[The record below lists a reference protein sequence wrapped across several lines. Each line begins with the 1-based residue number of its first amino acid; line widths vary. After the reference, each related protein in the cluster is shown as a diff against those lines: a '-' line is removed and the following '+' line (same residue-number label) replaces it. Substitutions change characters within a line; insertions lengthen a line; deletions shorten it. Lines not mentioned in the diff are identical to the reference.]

1 MLLADVLYA
10 AAVLADTPPSRRNA
24 SARPFIFTRSTTRAT
39 TPGRPTGSPPSLEE
53 ARPGVEGV
61 RGLLPATMRRL
72 RRSKKPQGQ
81 GQDSPSFSRSAH
93 AVLRRVL
100 VPCAALLFVPSL
112 YAVYLDA
119 RTYQKADMSQAPL
132 RPDTTSVLMEGPA
145 RQLLRAST
153 KPYAA
158 PVQASGRPKS
168 QLSSWHENTTATA
181 ATAATT
187 STPTS
192 EKPKPKKAGTGTSRR
207 DPLVLFEDHHD
218 QYARTTGHFITRFFH
233 RDHHRTD
240 EQTQEILFDILKF
253 ARDTCHALG
262 IRFLLKSG
270 TLLGAWRHHASIPW
284 DVDIDILFTSE
295 QVEKL
300 KVAFRANNFM
310 DGHPSASEY
319 QWIIRKGLH
328 SDIIAMKLAHITS
341 GLYVDCFVVYPHR
354 NRKGAYWEDRWP
366 PSFTYPNDKLFPPRP
381 CVFGTS
387 TRRGVFDCPREP
399 LFMLKQLY
407 GNNNTS
413 ILPQQ
418 RRKFPVLIEFTGVA
432 ATIDDA
438 RALLAKAK
446 ANLREQPETFK
457 QNNHHVPAVRAKI
470 MAVLNSTK
478 DDWSFYVQ

>member
-53 ARPGVEGV
+53 ARPGVDGV

-300 KVAFRANNFM
+300 KVAFRSNDFM

>member
-1 MLLADVLYA
+1 M
-10 AAVLADTPPSRRNA
+10 
-24 SARPFIFTRSTTRAT
+24 
-39 TPGRPTGSPPSLEE
+39 
-53 ARPGVEGV
+53 
-61 RGLLPATMRRL
+61 
-72 RRSKKPQGQ
+72 
-81 GQDSPSFSRSAH
+81 
-93 AVLRRVL
+93 
-100 VPCAALLFVPSL
+100 
-112 YAVYLDA
+112 
-119 RTYQKADMSQAPL
+119 
-132 RPDTTSVLMEGPA
+132 
-145 RQLLRAST
+145 
-153 KPYAA
+153 
-158 PVQASGRPKS
+158 
-168 QLSSWHENTTATA
+168 
-181 ATAATT
+181 
-187 STPTS
+187 
-192 EKPKPKKAGTGTSRR
+192 
-207 DPLVLFEDHHD
+207 LFEDHHD

-300 KVAFRANNFM
+300 KVAFRSNDFM

-366 PSFTYPNDKLFPPRP
+366 SPSFTYPNDKLFPPRP